1 MPLEVIFLT
10 GAAIGL
16 IQGAEGMQ
24 QDRTS
29 RRQAIQRL
37 GACAIPLLARGVAR
51 ADNLPL
57 HTTGIEHFGFTV
69 PDPEAAAKFYGR
81 IFDQQLFQE
90 KDPPPRFYVKLGAGY
105 LAFGG
110 NATASPSIDHFCAL
124 IENYQPPEMRKNLEA
139 AGVTM
144 SPGPFG
150 MALDPDGLR
159 LQLLRVPGGLAKTI
173 IPAYRLSPDDALF
186 EAIAPD
192 HVVLHVSD
200 LDRSVE
206 HYKKLLGPEVSRTKK
221 PERVWFGAAR
231 TKLGLELVAA
241 GEKPNIHHVCV
252 RVAGFDKKSAMEK
265 LKRADIES
273 SLGDEGLVRFRDP
286 NGIVMELK
294 GEA

>member
-1 MPLEVIFLT
+1 MI
-10 GAAIGL
+10 
-16 IQGAEGMQ
+16 EGK
-24 QDRTS
+24 TS
-29 RRQAIQRL
+29 RRQAIQWL
-37 GACAIPLLARGVAR
+37 GASAISCFIIDAAR
-51 ADNLPL
+51 AEGLPIT
-57 HTTGIEHFGFTV
+57 TTGIEHFGYTV
-69 PDPEAAAKFYGR
+69 PDPEAAAKFYAR
-81 IFDQQLFQE
+81 IFDGQLFQE

-173 IPAYRLSPDDALF
+173 IPAYRLSQDDALF

-192 HVVLHVSD
+192 HVMVHVSD

-206 HYKKLLGPEVSRTKK
+206 HYKKFFGPEVSRTKK
-221 PERVWFGAAR
+221 PE
-231 TKLGLELVAA
+231 
-241 GEKPNIHHVCV
+241 
-252 RVAGFDKKSAMEK
+252 
-265 LKRADIES
+265 
-273 SLGDEGLVRFRDP
+273 
-286 NGIVMELK
+286 
-294 GEA
+294 

>member
-1 MPLEVIFLT
+1 MR
-10 GAAIGL
+10 
-16 IQGAEGMQ
+16 

-29 RRQAIQRL
+29 RRQAIQWL
-37 GACAIPLLARGVAR
+37 GASAITLLARGVAR
-51 ADNLPL
+51 ADDLPL
-57 HTTGIEHFGFTV
+57 HTTGIEHFGLTV
-69 PDPEAAAKFYGR
+69 PDPEATAKFYGR
-81 IFDQQLFQE
+81 IFDGQLFQE

-110 NATASPSIDHFCAL
+110 NPTVSPSIDHFCVL
-124 IENYQPPEMRKNLEA
+124 MENYQPPEMRKSLEA

-144 SPGPFG
+144 SAGPFG

-173 IPAYRLSPDDALF
+173 IPAFRLSGDDALF

-200 LDRSVE
+200 LARSVE
-206 HYKKLLGPEVSRTKK
+206 HYEKLFGPVVRTKEASRTKK

-231 TKLGLELVAA
+231 TKLGLELAA
-241 GEKPNIHHVCV
+241 NGEKPSIHHICV
-252 RVAGFDKKSAMEK
+252 RVAGFEKKSAMEK
-265 LKRADIES
+265 LKRAGIES
-273 SLGDEGLVRFRDP
+273 SIENTPGKEGLVRFHDP

>member
-1 MPLEVIFLT
+1 
-10 GAAIGL
+10 
-16 IQGAEGMQ
+16 MQ

-29 RRQAIQRL
+29 RRQAIQWL
-37 GACAIPLLARGVAR
+37 GACAIPWLAPGVAR
-51 ADNLPL
+51 ADDLPL

-69 PDPEAAAKFYGR
+69 PDPEATAKFYGGL
-81 IFDQQLFQE
+81 FDQQLFQE

-110 NATASPSIDHFCAL
+110 NQTATPNIDHFCAL
-124 IENYQPPEMRKNLEA
+124 VENYQPQEMRKNLEA

-173 IPAYRLSPDDALF
+173 IPAYRLSQDDALF

-192 HVVLHVSD
+192 HVMLHVSD

-206 HYKKLLGPEVSRTKK
+206 HYKKIFGPELSRTKK

-231 TKLGLELVAA
+231 TKLGLELAAA
-241 GEKPNIHHVCV
+241 GEKPSIHHICV
-252 RVAGFDKKSAMEK
+252 RVAGFDKKSAIEK
-265 LKRADIES
+265 LKRRDLEGTVS
-273 SLGDEGLVRFRDP
+273 DEGFVRFHDP

>member
-1 MPLEVIFLT
+1 MR
-10 GAAIGL
+10 
-16 IQGAEGMQ
+16 

-29 RRQAIQRL
+29 RRQAIQWL

-51 ADNLPL
+51 ANDLPL
-57 HTTGIEHFGFTV
+57 QTTGIEHFGFTV
-69 PDPEAAAKFYGR
+69 PDQEATAKFYGG
-81 IFDQQLFQE
+81 IFDRQLFQE
-90 KDPPPRFYVKLGAGY
+90 KDAPPRFYVKLGTGY
-105 LAFGG
+105 IAFGG
-110 NATASPSIDHFCAL
+110 NQTASPSIDHFCTL
-124 IENYQPPEMRKNLEA
+124 IENYQPQEMRKTLES

-159 LQLLRVPGGLAKTI
+159 QQLLRVPGGLAKTI
-173 IPAYRLSPDDALF
+173 IPAYRLSQDDALF

-206 HYKKLLGPEVSRTKK
+206 HYKKLFGPELSRTKK

-241 GEKPNIHHVCV
+241 GEKPSIHHVCV

-273 SLGDEGLVRFRDP
+273 SIADEGFVRFRDP

-294 GEA
+294 GES

>member
-1 MPLEVIFLT
+1 
-10 GAAIGL
+10 
-16 IQGAEGMQ
+16 MQ
-24 QDRTS
+24 QDRTT
-29 RRQAIQRL
+29 RRQAIQWL
-37 GACAIPLLARGVAR
+37 GACAIPLLAPGVAR
-51 ADNLPL
+51 ADDLPL

-69 PDPEAAAKFYGR
+69 PDPEATAKFYGR
-81 IFDQQLFQE
+81 IFDGQLFQE
-90 KDPPPRFYVKLGAGY
+90 KDPPPRFYVKLGTGY
-105 LAFGG
+105 IAFGG
-110 NATASPSIDHFCAL
+110 NQSATPSIDHFCAL
-124 IENYQPPEMRKNLEA
+124 IENYQPPEMRKTLEA

-173 IPAYRLSPDDALF
+173 IPAYRLSQDDALF

-206 HYKKLLGPEVSRTKK
+206 HYKKLFGPVVRTKQVSRTKK

-231 TKLGLELVAA
+231 TKLGLELVAS
-241 GEKPNIHHVCV
+241 GEKPGIHHVCV
-252 RVAGFDKKSAMEK
+252 RVAGFDKKSAMER
-265 LKRADIES
+265 LKRAGIES
-273 SLGDEGLVRFRDP
+273 SIQNTPGDEGLVRFRDP

>member
-1 MPLEVIFLT
+1 
-10 GAAIGL
+10 
-16 IQGAEGMQ
+16 MQ

-29 RRQAIQRL
+29 RRQAIQWL
-37 GACAIPLLARGVAR
+37 GACAIPLLARGIAR
-51 ADNLPL
+51 AEDDLPL

-69 PDPEAAAKFYGR
+69 PDPEATAKFYGR
-81 IFDQQLFQE
+81 IFDGQLFQG
-90 KDPPPRFYVKLGAGY
+90 KDPPPRFYVKLGTGY

-124 IENYQPPEMRKNLEA
+124 AANYQPQDMRKSLEA

-144 SPGPFG
+144 GPGPFG

-173 IPAYRLSPDDALF
+173 IPAYRLSQDDALF
-186 EAIAPD
+186 EAVAPD
-192 HVVLHVSD
+192 HVMLRVSD
-200 LDRSVE
+200 LDRSTE
-206 HYKKLLGPEVSRTKK
+206 HYKKLFGPEVSRTKK

-241 GEKPNIHHVCV
+241 GEKPSIHHVCV
-252 RVAGFDKKSAMEK
+252 RVAGFDKKQAMEK
-265 LKRADIES
+265 LKRADVES
-273 SLGDEGLVRFRDP
+273 TVSDEGFVRFRDP

-294 GEA
+294 GES

>member
-1 MPLEVIFLT
+1 
-10 GAAIGL
+10 
-16 IQGAEGMQ
+16 MQ
-24 QDRTS
+24 QDGTS
-29 RRQAIQRL
+29 RRQAIQWL

-51 ADNLPL
+51 ADDLPL
-57 HTTGIEHFGFTV
+57 HTTGIEHFGLTV
-69 PDPEAAAKFYGR
+69 PDPEATAKFYGG
-81 IFDQQLFQE
+81 IFDRQLFQE

-110 NATASPSIDHFCAL
+110 NQTVSPSIDHFCTL
-124 IENYQPPEMRKNLEA
+124 VENYQPPEMRKTLEA

-192 HVVLHVSD
+192 HVMLHVSD

-206 HYKKLLGPEVSRTKK
+206 HYKKFFGPELSRTKK
-221 PERVWFGAAR
+221 PERVWFGAAK
-231 TKLGLELVAA
+231 TKLGLELVAS
-241 GEKPNIHHVCV
+241 GEKPGIHHICV

-265 LKRADIES
+265 LKRAGIES
-273 SLGDEGLVRFRDP
+273 TLGDEGFVRFRDP